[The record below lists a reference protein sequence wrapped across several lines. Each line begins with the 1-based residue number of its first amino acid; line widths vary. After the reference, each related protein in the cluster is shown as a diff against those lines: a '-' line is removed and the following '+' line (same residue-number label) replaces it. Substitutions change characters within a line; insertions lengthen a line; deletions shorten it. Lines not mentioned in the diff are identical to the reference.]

1 MADIVIDLNASSW
14 RCQGLNADDAGWHV
28 DDTRCEE
35 MVGKKGLF
43 VLEFKHKGDNL
54 TVALCKKH
62 AQDPIRIRMYDEE

>member
-14 RCQGLNADDAGWHV
+14 RCQGLNADDSGWHV
-28 DDTRCEE
+28 EDDPCDE

-43 VLEFKHKGDNL
+43 VLEFKRKGENL

-62 AQDPIRIRMYDEE
+62 AQDPIRIRIHDGE

>member
-14 RCQGLNADDAGWHV
+14 RCQGLNV
-28 DDTRCEE
+28 DDTRCED

-62 AQDPIRIRMYDEE
+62 AQDPIRIRMHDGE